1 MTPAPPRP
9 QRRAA
14 HIDYRWIALSNTTLG
29 ILMAALN
36 ASTVL
41 IALPAIFRGIG
52 INPLAPGETDYL
64 LWLLVGY
71 TLVLAVMLV
80 PAGRISD
87 MYGRVRL
94 YNAGFAVFAVAS
106 IASYLVPGSGN
117 GAVLWLIGA
126 RMVQAVGGAFLM
138 ANSAA
143 ILTDA
148 FPADQ
153 RGFAMGVNQIAG
165 LAGGF
170 LGLLLGG
177 VLAEVDWRAIF
188 LVSVPFGVIGA
199 IWAYLMLHETATIRR
214 HQRFD
219 LVGLVLFAVGLS
231 AVLIAFTFAL
241 QPSGDATTGW
251 TNPWILGSVAGG
263 VLVLVAFVVVELRV
277 SDPLFRMDL
286 FRTRRF
292 ATGNIA
298 GALSSI
304 ARGGLQL
311 ILIVWLQ
318 GIWLPQH
325 GYTFDQTPLW
335 AGIYML
341 PMTAGFLISGPLSG
355 ALSDRFGTRQFAT
368 AGMLLSVAGF
378 IGMMLIP
385 ANFDYPVFAALLL
398 LLGVS
403 QGVFAAP
410 NTASVMNSVP
420 AAFRGVASGMRAA
433 FLNVGQSLS
442 LTVIFTLVVLG
453 LSANLPAALVSHLTA
468 AGVPFAMASG
478 LSHIPPIG
486 ALFAAF
492 LGYNP
497 MGMMLPPDQLAA
509 LPAATR
515 TAILDTS
522 FFPQLLSGPFV
533 DGLRVAFSACAVV
546 SLGAAAASWW
556 NGPEP
561 DLADEVAAGVA
572 GLRPSHPHPHVPVAE
587 AMLEAA
593 VGEAVVEP
601 EGD

>member
-1 MTPAPPRP
+1 MTAAQRP
-9 QRRAA
+9 RRAA

-36 ASTVL
+36 GSTVL

-52 INPLAPGETDYL
+52 VNPLAPGETDYL

-80 PAGRISD
+80 PAGRVSD
-87 MYGRVRL
+87 MFGRVRL

-106 IASYLVPGSGN
+106 IACFLVPGSGN
-117 GAVLWLIGA
+117 VAVLWLIAA

-148 FPADQ
+148 FPTEQ
-153 RGFAMGVNQIAG
+153 LGFAMGVNQIAG

-177 VLAEVDWRAIF
+177 VLAQVDWRAIF
-188 LVSVPFGVIGA
+188 LVSVPFGVIGTV
-199 IWAYLMLHETATIRR
+199 WAYLMLHETATIRH

-219 LVGLVLFAVGLS
+219 LPGLALFGVGLS
-231 AVLIAFTFAL
+231 AILVAANFAL
-241 QPSGDATTGW
+241 QPSGDAAMGW
-251 TNPWILGSVAGG
+251 ANPWILGGLVGG
-263 VLVLVAFVVVELRV
+263 LALLAAFVAVELRV
-277 SDPLFRMDL
+277 PDPLFRMDL
-286 FRTRRF
+286 FRIRRF
-292 ATGNIA
+292 ATGNLA

-325 GYTFDQTPLW
+325 GYSFDETPLW

-341 PMTAGFLISGPLSG
+341 PMTVGFLVSGPLSG
-355 ALSDRFGTRQFAT
+355 ALSDRYGSRLFAT

-378 IGMMLIP
+378 LGLMLVP
-385 ANFDYPVFAALLL
+385 ANFDYPVFAALLV

-442 LTVIFTLVVLG
+442 LTLVFTLVVMG
-453 LSANLPAALVSHLTA
+453 LSANLPAALVGHLTA
-468 AGVPFAMASG
+468 AGVPSAMAEG
-478 LSHIPPIG
+478 LSRIPPIG

-497 MGMMLPPDQLAA
+497 MGMMLSPDQLAA
-509 LPAATR
+509 LPEATR

-533 DGLRVAFSACAVV
+533 DGLRVAFSACAAV

-556 NGPEP
+556 EGPEP
-561 DLADEVAAGVA
+561 EAAPGA
-572 GLRPSHPHPHVPVAE
+572 HAPVGE
-587 AMLEAA
+587 AMLETAVAA
-593 VGEAVVEP
+593 AVVEP
-601 EGD
+601 EAG